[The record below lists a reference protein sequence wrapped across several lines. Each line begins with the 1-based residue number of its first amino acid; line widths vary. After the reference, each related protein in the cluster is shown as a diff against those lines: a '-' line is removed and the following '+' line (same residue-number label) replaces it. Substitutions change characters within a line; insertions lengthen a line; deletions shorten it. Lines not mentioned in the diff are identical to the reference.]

1 MTELTIT
8 NKNPYPPP
16 TALYSDLVH
25 DPNLFMEKLQSFH
38 DSFGTKFKIPTIG
51 GKPLDLHHL
60 FVEVT
65 SRGGIEK
72 VIVDRKWKEV
82 VMSFKFRETITSA
95 SFMVRKFYLSL
106 LYHFEQAY
114 YLCKQVPPSPPDAMS
129 GNLANSSTTN
139 REGAAINDSPVQVN
153 PAQTLGSLVRG
164 TVDAKFDGGYIVT
177 VDLGSEQLKGVLY
190 HVPSNASQNFYT
202 EGTRTPIS
210 RNRKKSRLALS
221 DPYRPK
227 SNRNG
232 YNFFFAENYARLK
245 PSFYGQEGAL
255 NKKIGVMWR
264 SLTDAER
271 QFYREKALRDKER
284 YRIEML
290 KYKSNSSTPQ

>member
-1 MTELTIT
+1 MTELT

-16 TALYSDLVH
+16 TALYSDLLH
-25 DPNLFMEKLQSFH
+25 DPNLFTEKLQSFH
-38 DSFGTKFKIPTIG
+38 DSFGTKLKIPTIG

-72 VIVDRKWKEV
+72 VIIDRKWKEV

-95 SFMVRKFYLSL
+95 SFMVRKYYLSL

-114 YLCKQVPPSPPDAMS
+114 YLCKQVPPSTPDAMS
-129 GNLANSSTTN
+129 ENLANSSTTN

-153 PAQTLGSLVRG
+153 PVQTLGSLVRG
-164 TVDAKFDGGYIVT
+164 TVDGKFDGGYIVT

-190 HVPSNASQNFYT
+190 HVPSNASPSSYT
-202 EGTRTPIS
+202 EGTPIS
-210 RNRKKSRLALS
+210 RKRKKSRLALS

-245 PSFYGQEGAL
+245 PSFYGQEGAI

-264 SLTDAER
+264 NLTDAER
-271 QFYREKALRDKER
+271 QMKGRKRE
-284 YRIEML
+284 
-290 KYKSNSSTPQ
+290 